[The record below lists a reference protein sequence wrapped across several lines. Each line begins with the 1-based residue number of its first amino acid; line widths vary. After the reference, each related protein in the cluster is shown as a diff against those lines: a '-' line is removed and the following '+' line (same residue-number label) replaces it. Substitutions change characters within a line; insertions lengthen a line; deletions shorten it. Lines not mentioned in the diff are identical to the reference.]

1 MADPTYP
8 DTDAGIGNAPDD
20 RPAPTGMPRWVK
32 VLGGVILALVL
43 VFVVLKLTGIG
54 GDHGPGRH
62 MDGDGQEQ
70 DGGTDDGEHDPSDWD
85 H

>member
-1 MADPTYP
+1 MADPADP
-8 DTDAGIGNAPDD
+8 EPGQTDRGTDEPAQ

-32 VLGGVILALVL
+32 VFGGILLALVL
-43 VFVVLKLTGIG
+43 LLAIGKVTGLG

-62 MDGDGQEQ
+62 GGGDSQEDGDT
-70 DGGTDDGEHDPSDWD
+70 GGHDPSDWD